1 MASPAPVS
9 ARLSRLARYV
19 RPYTGRLALA
29 LVGLVGSSALGLV
42 HPWVFGR
49 VVDAAFTAGDST
61 GLDEM
66 ALLLLVL
73 FAVQAGF
80 VWLRHYWM
88 SWLGERVVADLR
100 LDLQRHLLRM
110 DLDFFHRHRTGEL
123 LSRLADDV
131 SRLQDLVGQ
140 DLSMLLR
147 NVLALLGGVGMLF
160 WIDRRLALT
169 MLLVV
174 PPIVLAAAAWGR
186 TIRRLSRES
195 QGKLAG
201 ASGTLGE
208 GLGAI
213 DTVQAFTR
221 EEHEAA
227 RYRHAVEAA
236 FHFMEQRVRA
246 RSSFMAGTSFL
257 AMATL
262 AGIFWLG
269 AHRVVAGELTAG
281 TLASFFFYT
290 MAVGAAVGALAA
302 VYSRTVNALGATERI
317 FEILDEV
324 PAIADPATPVS
335 LPSPRGELAFRGV
348 RFAYGDR
355 DGSVV
360 DELDLEIQP
369 GQVCALV
376 GASGAG
382 KSTIA
387 RLALRFWDPDA
398 GTVSL
403 DGHDL
408 RTLRLADL
416 RGAAAIVSQD
426 PVLFSGTI
434 RENIR
439 YGSLDAS
446 DAAVEAAARA
456 AHAHEFVS
464 GFPDGYDTVVGE
476 RGLKLSGGQRQ
487 RVSIARAILRDPRL
501 LILDEATSAL
511 DAESEALVQE
521 ALENLQEGRT
531 TLVIAHRLSTVR
543 DADRIVVLEQGRVVE
558 QGRHHELVASEGAY
572 ARLVQRQATG

>member
-1 MASPAPVS
+1 
-9 ARLSRLARYV
+9 
-19 RPYTGRLALA
+19 
-29 LVGLVGSSALGLV
+29 
-42 HPWVFGR
+42 VFGR
-49 VVDAAFTAGDST
+49 VVDAAFTAADST

-66 ALLLLVL
+66 ALLLLGL

-100 LDLQRHLLRM
+100 LELQRHLLRM

-147 NVLALLGGVGMLF
+147 NVLALVGGVGMLF
-160 WIDRRLALT
+160 WIDRQLALT

-221 EEHEAA
+221 EEHEAS
-227 RYRHAVEAA
+227 RYRDAVEGA

-302 VYSRTVNALGATERI
+302 VYSRTVNALGATERL

-324 PAIADPATPVS
+324 PAIADPATPVP

-355 DGSVV
+355 DGPVV
-360 DELDLEIQP
+360 EDLDLEIQP

-408 RTLRLADL
+408 RTLRLEDL

-446 DAAVEAAARA
+446 DADVEAAARA

-464 GFPDGYDTVVGE
+464 GFPDGYETVVGE

-521 ALENLQEGRT
+521 ALEHLQEGRT

-558 QGRHHELVASEGAY
+558 QGRHQELVASEGAY